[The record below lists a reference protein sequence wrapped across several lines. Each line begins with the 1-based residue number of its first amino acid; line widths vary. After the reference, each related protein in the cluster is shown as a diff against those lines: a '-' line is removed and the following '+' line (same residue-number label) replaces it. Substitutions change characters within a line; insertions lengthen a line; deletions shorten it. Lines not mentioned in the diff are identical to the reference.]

1 MPVFQHL
8 HTDSCIAPTGFLGR
22 EKDWKSQQKHVKKI
36 AEFVKEKKTLKKRR
50 RIILLSGFHKV
61 LRDIDPACYS
71 DALRRKLGLKIRVKR
86 GQLLQIVVEAY
97 ERLSKSEF
105 LTCRLQELV

>member
-1 MPVFQHL
+1 MRNL
-8 HTDSCIAPTGFLGR
+8 
-22 EKDWKSQQKHVKKI
+22 
-36 AEFVKEKKTLKKRR
+36 LKKRKLR
-50 RIILLSGFHKV
+50 KKDDALSGSHKV

-86 GQLLQIVVEAY
+86 GQLLQIVEEAY

-105 LTCRLQELV
+105 LTCRLQELVEKHVITFF